1 MSLITVFSRKK
12 ANGLISEILEISPL
26 AYYRVKTVSPNKK
39 LFVFEN
45 CLTPI
50 LKTDYFGN

>member
-12 ANGLISEILEISPL
+12 AHGLISEILEISPL